1 MFVNGVRLG
10 RSGEMRGASR
20 RHIDRQWKTLLPW
33 ARLLQVLLSLGLLV
47 ALVVS
52 APRLMNW
59 LNQSIARVEVH
70 GGFENL
76 SQKQVKSVLQPM
88 LKGRFFSLELNAI
101 RQTLLAMPWVK
112 NAAVRRQWP
121 DKIQV
126 TLQERQPVARWGE
139 QHLISNEGVIFA
151 PQSLSGFT
159 TLPILAGRETSA
171 QEVMQQYLAISQLL
185 RPIGL
190 RLKTL
195 TRSDSAAWL
204 FTVGHVQVN
213 IGRHRRME
221 RLQRFV
227 RLYHGVL
234 KARWQTV
241 ERVDL
246 RYLNGA
252 SVAWRQ
258 AYVQSGSASSGL

>member
-1 MFVNGVRLG
+1 
-10 RSGEMRGASR
+10 MRGASR
-20 RHIDRQWKTLLPW
+20 RRSGKKGKTSLPW
-33 ARLLQVLLSLGLLV
+33 ARLLQIVLSLGLL
-47 ALVVS
+47 AIMVVT
-52 APRLMNW
+52 APWLMNW

-70 GGFENL
+70 GSFENV
-76 SQKQVKSVLQPM
+76 SQDQVESVLQPM
-88 LKGRFFSLELNAI
+88 LQARFFALDLGAI
-101 RQTLLAMPWVK
+101 QQALLAMPWVK
-112 NAAVRRQWP
+112 DAAVRRQWP
-121 DKIQV
+121 DTVQV
-126 TLQERQPVARWGE
+126 TLQERQPVARWGKR
-139 QHLISNEGVIFA
+139 HLISNEGVIFT
-151 PQSLSGFT
+151 PQAMAGFT
-159 TLPILAGRETSA
+159 TLPVLAGVETSA

-195 TRSDSAAWL
+195 TRSESGAWH
-204 FTVGHVQVN
+204 FTVGEVEVY
-213 IGRHRRME
+213 IGRDRRME

-227 RLYHGVL
+227 RLYHAKL

-258 AYVQSGSASSGL
+258 AYVQESPASSGS